1 MNSYGVKT
9 LKYLKESRIV
19 MRLILLM
26 SFLVSNMAFAQTIS
40 GEVSIKGNTPKGTL
54 FIFAKKFNGQMPMP
68 LAVKKIENPVFPVK
82 FELSQKDAM
91 MKQIPFEGPFTVT
104 ARLSPS
110 GNAMDKSGLEVSTK
124 KKIELGQKDIKLIL
138 SK

>member
-1 MNSYGVKT
+1 
-9 LKYLKESRIV
+9 